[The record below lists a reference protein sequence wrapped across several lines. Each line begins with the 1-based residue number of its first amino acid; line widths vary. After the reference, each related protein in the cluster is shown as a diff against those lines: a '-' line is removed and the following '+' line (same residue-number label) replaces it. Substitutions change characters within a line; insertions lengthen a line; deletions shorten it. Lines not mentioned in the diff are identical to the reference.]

1 MSTPLEQWVEE
12 SARLT
17 QPSKI
22 VWCDGS
28 EAENDRFLHGLQ
40 HDGIVTELNPITY
53 PHSYLNRRNPND
65 VARTESVTFIC
76 TRNQEDAGPTNNWM
90 SPEDGKA
97 RVRPILEGSMKGRT
111 MFVAPYI
118 LGPQGSP
125 YSRVGVEI
133 TDSRYVVAS
142 MRIMSRMGKAAQD
155 RIGNSN
161 DFVPGLHALAG
172 VDPER
177 RFVMHFPEEKLIWS
191 VGSGY
196 GGNALLGKKCFAL
209 RIASWMARSEG
220 WMAEHMLILG
230 LEDPTGKVTYMAAA
244 FPSACGKTNL
254 AMMVSALESQGYRV
268 WTVGD
273 DIAWMHIAADG
284 TLRAINPENGFFGV
298 APGTNVKTNPNVM
311 AALRHDT
318 IFTNVA
324 ISGAREPWWEGIG
337 TPPPPGLIDWKGEP
351 WSPDK
356 GPAAH
361 PNSRYTVPAKQS
373 PSISAHWEDPEGVPI
388 SAIIFG
394 GRRERLAPLVYES
407 RNWQHGVF
415 VGATM
420 ASETTAA
427 ATGAV
432 GVTRRDPMAMIPFC
446 GYNMADY
453 FGHWLEMGPRMKEPP
468 KIFHVNWFRKDAN
481 GKFLW
486 PGYGENVRVLKWML
500 DRIEGRAAATETPI
514 GFVPAPGSLTLDG
527 LEISCGVLD
536 ELLRVDAQD
545 WSQEADACAKFFEKF
560 GSRLPQEIRSETK
573 ALQDRLHRNSVPA
586 K

>member
-1 MSTPLEQWVEE
+1 MATPLENWVED

-28 EAENDRFLHGLQ
+28 EAELERLTSGMLQ
-40 HDGIVTELNPITY
+40 DGILTELNQSTY
-53 PHSYLNRRNPND
+53 PRCYLNRRNPND

-76 TRNQEDAGPTNNWM
+76 TREKDEAGPTNNWM

-97 RVRPILEGSMKGRT
+97 KVRPIFEGSMKGRT
-111 MFVAPYI
+111 MYVAPYI
-118 LGPQGSP
+118 LGPVKSP
-125 YSRVGVEI
+125 YSRAGVEI
-133 TDSRYVVAS
+133 SDSRYVVAS
-142 MRIMSRMGKAAQD
+142 MRIMSRMGKAALD
-155 RIGNSN
+155 RIGNSD

-172 VDPER
+172 VNPER

-209 RIASWMARSEG
+209 RIASWMARTEG

-230 LEDPTGKVTYMAAA
+230 LEDPSGKVTYMAAA

-284 TLRAINPENGFFGV
+284 TLRAVNPEAGFFGV
-298 APGTNVKTNPNVM
+298 APGTNVQTNPNVM
-311 AALRHDT
+311 SALRHDT

-324 ISGAREPWWEGIG
+324 MTPSREPWWEGIG
-337 TPPPPGLIDWKGEP
+337 YPPPDGLISWKGEP

-373 PSISAHWEDPEGVPI
+373 PSISPHWEDPEGVPI
-388 SAIIFG
+388 SALIFG
-394 GRRERLAPLVYES
+394 GRRAHLAPLVYEA

-432 GVTRRDPMAMIPFC
+432 GVTRRDPMAMLPFC

-453 FGHWLEMGPRMKEPP
+453 FAHWLEMGAKLKNPPR
-468 KIFHVNWFRKDAN
+468 IFHANWFRKGAD

-486 PGYGENVRVLKWML
+486 PGYGENVRVLKWIL
-500 DRIEGRAAATETPI
+500 DRIEGRAKATETPI
-514 GFVPAPGSLTLDG
+514 GLVPAPGSLTLDG
-527 LEISCGVLD
+527 LSISREALD
-536 ELLRVDAQD
+536 ELLRVDPSAWAQEE
-545 WSQEADACAKFFEKF
+545 QATAEFFAQF
-560 GSRLPQEIRSETK
+560 GKRLPQALLHEHK
-573 ALQDRLHRNSVPA
+573 ALAARLHAPA
-586 K
+586 ASAM